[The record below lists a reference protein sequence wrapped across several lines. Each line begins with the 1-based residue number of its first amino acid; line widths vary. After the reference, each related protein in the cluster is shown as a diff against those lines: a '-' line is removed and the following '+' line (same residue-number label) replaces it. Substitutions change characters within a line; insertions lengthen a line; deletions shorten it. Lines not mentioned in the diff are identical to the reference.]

1 MLGYAL
7 PHKQFG
13 QPRQDSSKSES
24 TFHIDDQIF
33 PSKDQIFPSKL
44 IQSPQDSQ
52 RLAFWA
58 RQNRDPSVSVPAT
71 ARRQCNGP
79 GL

>member
-24 TFHIDDQIF
+24 TFHID
-33 PSKDQIFPSKL
+33 DQIFPSKL